1 VAAVGRRIVKPR
13 AHVVETVRR
22 IVDAARV
29 LEGVGAD
36 EVACRGSCSTFA
48 SQLSPSALAEG
59 ICRHGRM
66 EVSGMSIKTPTRA
79 FFLVIPIVILLGTAF
94 SLTWNLVTGVT
105 PANQALETGLVV
117 AILVGVTLG
126 IGLVYILV
134 DARLRGV
141 GGGTANPSRRARTRV
156 RC

>member
-1 VAAVGRRIVKPR
+1 
-13 AHVVETVRR
+13 
-22 IVDAARV
+22 
-29 LEGVGAD
+29 
-36 EVACRGSCSTFA
+36 
-48 SQLSPSALAEG
+48 
-59 ICRHGRM
+59 M